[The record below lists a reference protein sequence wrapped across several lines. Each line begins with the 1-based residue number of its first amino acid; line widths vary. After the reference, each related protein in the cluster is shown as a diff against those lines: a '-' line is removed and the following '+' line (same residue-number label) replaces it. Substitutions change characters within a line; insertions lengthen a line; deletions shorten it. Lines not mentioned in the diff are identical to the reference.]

1 MLPLFLLKDFVSLA
15 DRRVV
20 VCGCVCVEGGV
31 RQDYEADPYDALK
44 VETGLKV
51 IA

>member
-1 MLPLFLLKDFVSLA
+1 M
-15 DRRVV
+15 V
-20 VCGCVCVEGGV
+20 VCGCVCVCGGGV
-31 RQDYEADPYDALK
+31 RQDYEADPYDALR